1 MSAGNGKGSI
11 VTPQDVLS
19 EHAAKARRLRKP
31 TIGEIED
38 AMNHFAQQMMQTY
51 GPLAVALRELRLD
64 VDARLKKLEGLGGDT
79 E

>member
-1 MSAGNGKGSI
+1 MSAGNGKGTI
-11 VTPQDVLS
+11 LTPQDVLS

-38 AMNHFAQQMMQTY
+38 AMNSFAAQMMEMY
-51 GPLAVALRELRLD
+51 GPVAVAMRELKLD
-64 VDARLKKLEGLGGDT
+64 MDARLKKLEGLGGDT